1 MYNSSSLAN
10 APVSVL
16 PHEIPMRCYPVVRR
30 RCIDPLN
37 NSARGAR
44 WTASS
49 QMADHIRRGV
59 ARWAGCAGAAGSYN
73 IMHVDNTNSNTV
85 SSIHHSLETH
95 RRAPMSS
102 CHYYRIHLLSRFLR
116 PFDPGYPVRFEPMT
130 FCFT

>member
-59 ARWAGCAGAAGSYN
+59 ARWAGRAGAAGSCVPQLTKQPN
-73 IMHVDNTNSNTV
+73 
-85 SSIHHSLETH
+85 HSWQGLYI
-95 RRAPMSS
+95 RAPASGS
-102 CHYYRIHLLSRFLR
+102 NLERGESPRF
-116 PFDPGYPVRFEPMT
+116 
-130 FCFT
+130 